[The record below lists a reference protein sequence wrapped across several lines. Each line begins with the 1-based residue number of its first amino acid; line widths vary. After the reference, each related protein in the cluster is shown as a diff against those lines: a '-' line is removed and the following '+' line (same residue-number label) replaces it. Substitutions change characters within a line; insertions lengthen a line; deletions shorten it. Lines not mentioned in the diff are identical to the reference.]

1 MGQRRIMVV
10 DDDVFTRDLIKTQ
23 LRSIGIETV
32 EAANGA
38 EALQKAGTGQLH
50 LIVLD
55 IIMPGMN
62 GFDVCEQLKT
72 DPRTGSV
79 PVVFISSRMDPT
91 DRQRA
96 MRLGALDV
104 FTKPFSLKKFSGKVL
119 EILSPA

>member
-1 MGQRRIMVV
+1 MGQKRIMVV

-38 EALQKAGTGQLH
+38 EALQKAGTGQSH

-79 PVVFISSRMDPT
+79 PVVFISSRMDQA

-104 FTKPFSLKKFSGKVL
+104 FTKPFSLKKFSEKVL
-119 EILSPA
+119 EILSLA

>member
-1 MGQRRIMVV
+1 MGQKRILVV

-62 GFDVCEQLKT
+62 GFDVCEQLKA
-72 DPRTGSV
+72 DSRTGSV

-104 FTKPFSLKKFSGKVL
+104 FTKPFSLKKFSEKVL
-119 EILSPA
+119 EILSLA